1 MRTTKAVL
9 VVAMSLLGV
18 VAATAPA
25 SAGTATVRDSVGD
38 IARYDQS
45 TNTLSI
51 CDGSPGNGTAK
62 AILMVISGNT
72 KEVFDTNGANAGCGS
87 TGRLGV
93 DDNKQAYLWACPD
106 ASGNNCSIQYG
117 PFWL

>member
-1 MRTTKAVL
+1 MKAVL
-9 VVAMSLLGV
+9 VAAMSALGIL
-18 VAATAPA
+18 ASTATA

-38 IARYDQS
+38 VARYDQA

-51 CDGSPGNGTAK
+51 CDGRDANGTAK

-72 KEVFDTNGANAGCGS
+72 KEVFDTNGANPGCGS
-87 TGRLGV
+87 TGHLGV

>member
-1 MRTTKAVL
+1 MRTAL
-9 VVAMSLLGV
+9 VVAMTALGV
-18 VAATAPA
+18 VASTYTA
-25 SAGTATVRDSVGD
+25 SADTPNVRDSVND
-38 IARYDQS
+38 EARYNQT

-51 CDGSPGNGTAK
+51 CDGSDRNGTAK
-62 AILMVISGNT
+62 AILMVIGGNT
-72 KEVFDTNGANAGCGS
+72 KEVFDTNGANGGCGS

-93 DDNKQAYLWACPD
+93 DDNKQAYLFACPD